1 MSILETDAVILSDM
15 PQGETSK
22 IIRVFS
28 KDYGRISL
36 IAKGARKL
44 KSRFGGTLDP
54 LNHVHIVY
62 YYKDNRDLHPVTQCD
77 IINSYAAVK
86 SNLEKLTIG
95 LSIAEIIVNLVVE
108 EESNN
113 PLFNLLNRSLDALE
127 NAERNFINIYWYFL
141 TRFLQLSGFGLNPAE
156 RVCQNCGSEIK
167 KQAAYFSISRGGM
180 LCSSCS
186 QPNVNR
192 RISAESVQVLKQI
205 VNREPEQ
212 LVNLHVS
219 HRSIQE
225 LNSVFDNYYRYHFD
239 GYVSPQSIKLL
250 MQE

>member
-28 KDYGRISL
+28 KDYGKLSL

-44 KSRFGGTLDP
+44 KNRFGGSLNL

-62 YYKDNRDLHPVTQCD
+62 YYKDNRDLHIVTQCD
-77 IINSYAAVK
+77 IINPYSAVK

-108 EESNN
+108 EESNT
-113 PLFNLLNRSLDALE
+113 PLFDLMNRSLEALE
-127 NAERNFINIYWYFL
+127 NAEKNFINIYWYFL
-141 TRFLQLSGFGLNPAE
+141 TRFLQLSGFGLN
-156 RVCQNCGSEIK
+156 VQGCQDCGSEIQPK
-167 KQAAYFSISRGGM
+167 GAYFSLSRGGM

-186 QPNVNR
+186 QPGANR
-192 RISAESVQVLKQI
+192 RISGEAAQVLKWL

-212 LVNLHVS
+212 LVNLRVS
-219 HRSIQE
+219 VRSVQE
-225 LNSVFDNYYRYHFD
+225 LTTLLDNYYRYHFD

-250 MQE
+250 MQG